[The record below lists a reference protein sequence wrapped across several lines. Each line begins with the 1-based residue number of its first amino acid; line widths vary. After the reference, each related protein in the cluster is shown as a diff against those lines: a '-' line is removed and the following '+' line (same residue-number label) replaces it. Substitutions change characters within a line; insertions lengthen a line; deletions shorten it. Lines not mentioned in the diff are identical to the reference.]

1 MTAFTTAQALFSIA
15 LGAMALLITGFA
27 VYVLS
32 STMWGDRW
40 VRRGK

>member
-15 LGAMALLITGFA
+15 LGVMALLITGFA
-27 VYVLS
+27 IYVLS
-32 STMWGDRW
+32 STTWSDRW